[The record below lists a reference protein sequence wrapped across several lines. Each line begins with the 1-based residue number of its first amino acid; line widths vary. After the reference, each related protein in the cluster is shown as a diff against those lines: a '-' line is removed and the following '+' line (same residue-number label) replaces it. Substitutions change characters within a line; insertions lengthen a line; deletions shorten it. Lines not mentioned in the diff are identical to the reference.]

1 MDCTTKDVG
10 NASVGVEDGWTK
22 GERIVERGRGRL
34 LGVQQMKHVLSSLLK
49 VGISGEGGKGD
60 LLWEEV
66 HLEDVTFGHGVGEV
80 TFPAPVVFGR
90 RADVPADLPVS
101 AEWSAGVGGGVGH
114 DLGAGRGEGSAV
126 EVELA
131 EEGGMC

>member
-1 MDCTTKDVG
+1 
-10 NASVGVEDGWTK
+10 
-22 GERIVERGRGRL
+22 
-34 LGVQQMKHVLSSLLK
+34 MKHVFCRLLK

-60 LLWEEV
+60 LLGEEV
-66 HLEDVTFGHGVGEV
+66 HLEDVTFSHGVGEI
-80 TFPAPVVFGR
+80 TFPAPVVFER